1 MKKSAIITGGS
12 GDIGSAVCK
21 ALAAN
26 GYNIIVNYNKNK
38 NKADALSSSLRLL
51 GCEAYAFKA
60 DVSNKKE
67 VFDMMNFALE
77 KFGRID
83 LLVNNAGKSYID
95 TISSLEDE
103 KAEEIFSVNLKGTY
117 LCCKEASKIMVHQKC
132 GKIIN
137 ISSMWGDI
145 GASCEVAYSASKAG
159 INGLTKALAKE
170 LALSGITVNAVS
182 PGLIATKM
190 NETVSTDDLNSFVE
204 EIPLGRIGTV
214 EDIAKSV
221 VFLASDDADYIT
233 GQILSV
239 SGGYVI

>member
-1 MKKSAIITGGS
+1 
-12 GDIGSAVCK
+12 
-21 ALAAN
+21 
-26 GYNIIVNYNKNK
+26 
-38 NKADALSSSLRLL
+38 
-51 GCEAYAFKA
+51 
-60 DVSNKKE
+60 
-67 VFDMMNFALE
+67 MMNFALE

-95 TISSLEDE
+95 TITSLEDE

-170 LALSGITVNAVS
+170 LAPSGITVNAVS

>member
-21 ALAAN
+21 ALAAK

-214 EDIAKSV
+214 EDVAKSV

-239 SGGYVI
+239 SGGFVI

>member
-21 ALAAN
+21 ALAAK

-95 TISSLEDE
+95 TITSLEDE

-170 LALSGITVNAVS
+170 LALSGINVNAVS

-221 VFLASDDADYIT
+221 IFLASDDADYIT

>member
-21 ALAAN
+21 ALAAK

>member
-21 ALAAN
+21 ALAAK

-221 VFLASDDADYIT
+221 IFLASDDADYIT

>member
-12 GDIGSAVCK
+12 GDTGSAVCK
-21 ALAAN
+21 ALAAK

-95 TISSLEDE
+95 TITSLEDE

-182 PGLIATKM
+182 PGLIAAKM

-221 VFLASDDADYIT
+221 IFLASDDADYIT

>member
-1 MKKSAIITGGS
+1 MKKSAVITGGS

-21 ALAAN
+21 ALAAK

-60 DVSNKKE
+60 DVSNKKD
-67 VFDMMNFALE
+67 VFEMMNFALE

-83 LLVNNAGKSYID
+83 LLVNNAGVSYID
-95 TISSLEDE
+95 TITSLEEE
-103 KAEEIFSVNLKGTY
+103 KYKDIFSVDLLGAY
-117 LCCKEASKIMVHQKC
+117 LCCKEAAKIMIHQKS

-137 ISSMWGDI
+137 ISSMWGEI
-145 GASCEVAYSASKAG
+145 GASCEVAYSAAKAG
-159 INGLTKALAKE
+159 VNGLTKALAKE
-170 LALSGITVNAVS
+170 LAPSGITVNAVS

-190 NETVSTDDLNSFVE
+190 NEAVSTDDLNSFVE

-221 VFLASDDADYIT
+221 VFLASDDANYIT

>member
-21 ALAAN
+21 ALAAK

-95 TISSLEDE
+95 TITSLEDE

-221 VFLASDDADYIT
+221 IFLASDDADYIT

>member
-21 ALAAN
+21 ALAAK

-38 NKADALSSSLRLL
+38 NKADALSSSLRFL

-95 TISSLEDE
+95 TITSLEDE

-221 VFLASDDADYIT
+221 IFLASDDADYIT

>member
-21 ALAAN
+21 ALAAK
-26 GYNIIVNYNKNK
+26 GYNIIVNYNTNK

-51 GCEAYAFKA
+51 GCEAYSFKA

-67 VFDMMNFALE
+67 VFEMMNFALE

-95 TISSLEDE
+95 TITSLEDE
-103 KAEEIFSVNLKGTY
+103 KAEEIFSINLKGTY
-117 LCCKEASKIMVHQKC
+117 LCCKEASKIMIHQKC

-170 LALSGITVNAVS
+170 LAPSGITVNAVS